1 MQPVSGT
8 HCILDLYDCPYDI
21 LDNEDFIIDAI
32 KQAAEKSQTHILD
45 LSSHRFDPQGVTA
58 VALLTES
65 HLSIHTWPESGYAAA
80 DIFSCGQRTNPQTAC
95 SFLAT
100 HLKAQNYRIKTLNR
114 GPTKPE

>member
-21 LDNEDFIIDAI
+21 LDNENFIIDAI
-32 KQAAEKSQTHILD
+32 KQAAEKLQAHILD

-80 DIFSCGQRTNPQTAC
+80 DIFSCGKRTRPETAC

-100 HLKAQNYRIKTLNR
+100 HLKAKNYRIKTLNR